1 MRGSKL
7 IWFAATLSL
16 FLSCSPTRR
25 GASGDDDDGNGS
37 GSGSGNGFGSAC
49 ASDTVTA
56 QQIPLDIYIELDQ
69 SSSMSDDSKWTSV
82 TSAIAQFVS
91 QPNLAGISVGLGYF
105 AVETAPITCTV
116 SSCGSDADCGSAA
129 CGPCLNLGSGGF
141 CVGDL
146 TSGLPADSCTVAD
159 YETPSV
165 EIAPLPGVASALN
178 SSMGMHSP
186 TTGTPTV
193 QALTGAITHAQSWS
207 MMHAGDAVVVVL
219 ATDGEP
225 DDNCTPEDIPSVE
238 SVATM
243 GRMSPQGIRTFVIGV
258 DDGTNLSDLDGIAAA
273 GGTGSAFI
281 VNANANAVQDFL
293 AAMNQIRHSVL
304 GCTYQI
310 PVPSNG
316 QTPDYQ
322 EVNVIYTPGNNGS
335 PVTIPYVTS
344 SAMCPSSGNAWY
356 YDNAMNPTQ
365 IILCQPTCTTIE
377 ADTTGSVAIQLGCAT
392 VIP

>member
-1 MRGSKL
+1 VN
-7 IWFAATLSL
+7 
-16 FLSCSPTRR
+16 
-25 GASGDDDDGNGS
+25 GDDDDGNGS
-37 GSGSGNGFGSAC
+37 GSGSGSGFGSAC
-49 ASDTVTA
+49 ASDTITA

-82 TSAIAQFVS
+82 TSAISQFVA
-91 QPNLAGISVGLGYF
+91 QPNLDGISVGLGYF
-105 AVETAPITCTV
+105 AVQTPPPTC
-116 SSCGSDADCGSAA
+116 SSASCMVDTDCGSAA
-129 CGPCLNLGSGGF
+129 CGPCFGAIDGNPGECLGYLSSIVGG
-141 CVGDL
+141 
-146 TSGLPADSCTVAD
+146 ADSCTVAD
-159 YETPSV
+159 YETPAV
-165 EIAPLPGVASALN
+165 EIAPLPGVAGSLT

-193 QALTGAITHAQSWS
+193 QALSGAITHAQSWS
-207 MMHAGDAVVVVL
+207 MNHAGDAVVVVL

-225 DDNCTPEDIPSVE
+225 DDSCTPEDIPSVE
-238 SVATM
+238 SVATA

-316 QTPDYQ
+316 GTLDYQ

-356 YDNAMNPTQ
+356 YDNAANPTQ

-377 ADTTGSVAIQLGCAT
+377 ADTSGSVAIQLGCST
-392 VIP
+392 VIQ